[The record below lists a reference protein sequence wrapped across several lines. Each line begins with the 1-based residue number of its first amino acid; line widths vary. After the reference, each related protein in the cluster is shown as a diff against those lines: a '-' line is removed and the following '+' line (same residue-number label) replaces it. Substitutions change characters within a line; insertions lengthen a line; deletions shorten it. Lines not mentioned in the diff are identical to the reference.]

1 MSANMSAVT
10 AKDACPRTSFLR
22 FSPGLVPS
30 SVGLT
35 LQGLYTLHS
44 LQAEFELHWNNLL
57 TLSLSLAAGPYVR
70 FPNTQHTKPPNPYN
84 HNPTYYTFLAHI
96 HTPSTNITPLLYF
109 PQSQAIRAN
118 GQIFVSGQIP
128 ADSTGALVT
137 GTIGELTQACCNNIQ
152 AILTA
157 AGSDV
162 SKIVKVNVFLTDMA
176 NFAEMNATY
185 EKFFVHKPARSCVAV
200 HQLPKGV
207 LVEIECIALE

>member
-1 MSANMSAVT
+1 MSAHMSYVT
-10 AKDACPRTSFLR
+10 SKEACP
-22 FSPGLVPS
+22 P
-30 SVGLT
+30 
-35 LQGLYTLHS
+35 
-44 LQAEFELHWNNLL
+44 
-57 TLSLSLAAGPYVR
+57 AGPY
-70 FPNTQHTKPPNPYN
+70 
-84 HNPTYYTFLAHI
+84 
-96 HTPSTNITPLLYF
+96 
-109 PQSQAIRAN
+109 SQAIRAN

-137 GTIGELTQACCNNIQ
+137 GSIGELTQACCNNIQ

-157 AGSDV
+157 AGSEV